1 MYERCS
7 YVNPRAELE
16 LDDDDDAAS
25 DAGDEP
31 DEPSVETMSKE
42 VQDIFQAKAGALSEA
57 NQEIL
62 NGYIVAWIDHSKV
75 TQSKEEWK
83 TLWERSKKEEC
94 ILQPP
99 DEVFEEA
106 NLDCY
111 EVYATTDF
119 KDEVKQF
126 EETGCVAERALM
138 EDGLGTGG
146 RLRWN
151 EAGDCVCYV
160 IHKYTSNG
168 WTNPHYGEKATS

>member
-1 MYERCS
+1 
-7 YVNPRAELE
+7 
-16 LDDDDDAAS
+16 
-25 DAGDEP
+25 
-31 DEPSVETMSKE
+31 MSRR
-42 VQDIFQAKAGALSEA
+42 VVG
-57 NQEIL
+57 
-62 NGYIVAWIDHSKV
+62 G
-75 TQSKEEWK
+75 
-83 TLWERSKKEEC
+83 
-94 ILQPP
+94 LQ
-99 DEVFEEA
+99 EA
-106 NLDCY
+106 NLDSY

-151 EAGDCVCYV
+151 EAGDCVCHV